1 MTRSVAD
8 AAIILHAIAG
18 KDRRDNFTLAQP
30 AVVPDYTKAL
40 KKDALRGVRLGVPRR
55 LFTRTNSV
63 IVAAFNASLDTIR
76 GLGATIVDPADFP
89 DFDELE
95 ASNNETIV
103 LDTDFK
109 VTPLMHHVR
118 HGSPQFTS
126 IHTRFRWSSTSPSFW
141 TCRQE

>member
-8 AAIILHAIAG
+8 AAAILSAIAG
-18 KDRRDNFTLAQP
+18 PDPRDNFTLAQP
-30 AVVPDYTKAL
+30 RVVPDFTKAL
-40 KKDALRGVRLGVPRR
+40 KADALKGVRLGVPRR
-55 LFTRTNSV
+55 LFSRSNSN

-76 GLGATIVDPADFP
+76 ALGATVVDPADLP

-109 VTPLMHHVR
+109 VSHCR
-118 HGSPQFTS
+118 G
-126 IHTRFRWSSTSPSFW
+126 RSTYSGADVD
-141 TCRQE
+141 